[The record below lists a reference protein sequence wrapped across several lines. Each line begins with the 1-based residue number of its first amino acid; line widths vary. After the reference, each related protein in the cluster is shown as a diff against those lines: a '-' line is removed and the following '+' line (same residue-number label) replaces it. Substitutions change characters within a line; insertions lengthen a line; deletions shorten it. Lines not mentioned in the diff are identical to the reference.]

1 MAKFIEDRS
10 SLKKKKKKENATQ
23 KAAPS
28 SANKKQVSNVAN
40 QVVNRTANA
49 AKRTTNTVGNSAQ
62 RQNTVRR
69 NVQNAVAENAP
80 QRYNNRPSGSAQPST
95 NHTVQDRLA
104 ASRQRREQAEAD
116 IKRRRQET
124 EARSQR
130 ISQSRN
136 PRMQDTARGTKMPT
150 VEERRQKQDRLRQA
164 QEQKMGNNSMA
175 SKEAQRTANRA
186 LKNTPTVAKE
196 SAKQVGIGH
205 GKTFADITEANKSA
219 AIGSKIDIKSKEFQE
234 DIEKRR
240 KESTRVAKSSFK
252 TLSDMQEDS
261 EEKLQKTTKNAK
273 GLEKAYYGALESGVG
288 MATDRLAGPAWA
300 VSMLSRTYGNTR
312 GQAQK
317 EGATEDEDRA
327 YSLLQAAKEVA
338 TEYMFQGVGLAKG
351 LSGRHSLSLGET
363 VANALT
369 KNMRGP
375 LANATHA
382 GIRLLGGVGEE
393 NLEEVAGW
401 GLDPFIKEFTYGRNV
416 RTRQAQQMMRDQSD
430 ALRSNI
436 TSMDDA
442 RAVAAYLSSD
452 DFLEQQV
459 RTYMDSGIGKEEAR
473 DLAENMRDYLDASL
487 SGDTDRMADIEESL
501 SKKLSGRSVKDIL
514 KEDLSL
520 SELKDTIESTTL
532 LTATTGLPG
541 TVTTTARGAAVKE
554 QLGSDGIR
562 ALAKTAED
570 FEDKEMQLKAKA
582 MSDRLDAGKDITST
596 QAYDLAVG
604 VQEQYN
610 KDADRQQTAYQTAQK
625 TIKSEKLVT
634 PYRVSRDGDIQMD
647 EVTDKTYQSTA
658 KSAKS
663 AIETFV
669 ANSDGKES
677 LTDTE
682 IDRGSRAIAGF
693 KTGVFTVDDAN
704 ELNFRNTAVRS
715 AFEKETGIDLS
726 EYVVKGKDGQIDI
739 PATNTATKNALF
751 AQAADNLV
759 ATAQAETANW
769 VDNTK
774 GEVVTQISRRM
785 GASGTA
791 ALQTALDD
799 VDERDRSS
807 YMMTANASDVLYQSA
822 RNMGTEWENAKD
834 YAKKMFPNVAED
846 KLKAMYEA
854 GLADRDMATDEAR
867 GQQIKIGEKVELKKN
882 NEAPTGQV
890 IVETSA
896 PVKGSV
902 IRTFTEL
909 ARNLGVDIHLVD
921 HFTDKDGKVL
931 KNVNGE
937 YIDGNIFIN
946 VNSDFEKNMGFIFMH
961 EVTHHLKMYAPEQY
975 KALEN
980 LVREKWF
987 KYDSAQMQS
996 EIAKKIETYAKHGQ
1010 KLTEEQ
1016 ALEEIIADAAHE
1028 FLTDRYFAREI
1039 ANEDA
1044 SLAQA
1049 VLTSIRNALRML
1061 RRIMSADGLDE
1072 THMNTLFSQLDILD
1086 EAERLWLDAYKQA
1099 VRNNAAVEVDRLQN
1113 QIYEEGRQSVSGEQ
1127 ADGYTI
1133 KDGNARWTD
1142 DRIDRLIREYG
1153 ASVED
1158 YSKAYAVLMNP
1169 RDYLK
1174 LTLSD
1179 DMLDRWN
1186 EGANAPEHPEVY
1198 DLNESEL
1205 RNNEQTPFLTIFS
1218 NDGGEVYGHEG
1229 RHRMRA
1235 LMDAGVTSVPVV
1247 IQDVDTK
1254 YGKTH
1259 LDSFTL
1265 TAQDFGNDPVN
1276 NNAQVTVTDL
1286 VPIKSSN
1293 RDELIQKFG
1302 GDAQVRFSISD
1313 SDYMDAVNRGD
1324 METAQRMV
1332 EQAARAAGYYAEG
1345 WHQTK
1350 GGFTEFKT
1358 DNPQA
1363 ALNDSETP
1371 NGIFF
1376 KTNDHDIGLEGKN
1389 QMHVFIN
1396 PGRML
1401 SFENRG
1407 EANKWY
1413 SEHIGDYASLD
1424 AEMRSEVG
1432 EIDDKM
1438 EALEELMFG
1447 DGVTDEEYDALNAE
1461 WDDLL
1466 AEMKPVEDS
1475 YRGRLRDLLN
1485 NYFLGNNREYDSIHL
1500 GYDGHRWVDGRRE
1513 DVETYIVFDSNQAKL
1528 ADPVTY
1534 DDNGEVIPLSERFNQ
1549 SSPDIRYSIADTDS
1563 EGNAI
1568 TEAEAT
1574 VLHDIGPDVRFS
1586 MTTENETQAKATFR
1600 AGKGEFRGFK
1610 NEMSGREL
1618 RTKLINDNF
1627 PEDQAD
1633 AIVKAIDSFMDAT
1646 GEFLTDKDGL
1656 RMKYQFIGWD
1666 DLESGTV
1673 SVRRDKNG
1681 KIRSVNFSA
1690 MKKNDEYPV
1699 NFDFSTVC
1707 NKRISFTKVIE
1718 EIAKAHDAETG
1729 ASVFSEI
1736 KLTPDNMWKIN
1747 EALKAEGIDTACLGC
1762 FVESR
1767 RYHIDTFFQNVEDRW
1782 NKPVREARR
1791 KLGLS
1796 EEDYFNFSKEEVPGE
1811 QWSAADDNWGDYGR
1825 AKAFKGAPLA
1835 RTQVLMNEIVKAG
1848 DVDSPLLKLIRPS
1861 DLLTPEGFEGFRKL
1875 STAKIDMV
1883 GQIKSMYGAGV
1894 PKEILGFTPYNSEIA
1909 LLPKNYKKTKMEK
1922 YLKSI
1927 GGIRIQ
1933 SFSDFM
1939 IEHVY
1944 DHFQLIADAA
1954 YRKLPIHAY
1963 TKVIAYAKIFGLT
1976 GAKINM
1982 SVMFDVKNSK
1992 QWAKDLGISEE
2003 NAKQYAD
2010 KYQGLR
2016 FVTETPAEYKTAYKN
2031 ANTDEKLKKKYD
2043 KYISEGA
2050 TEAEARRKTA
2060 DWAVRPYRPI
2070 TLEGKKGYLTYLVSD
2085 ADYVNEQYQRMYNQY
2100 ISEGLSEAEAERK
2113 ANSNKPFEQS
2123 INYRE
2128 AKALQDQDGYRENV
2142 GIIGVAFG
2150 DEHLRMMMDDENVRY
2165 IIPYHSSNL
2174 PVVVSNKTNL
2184 KVARDYS
2191 DRQNTYK
2198 AESWAI
2204 GGETYNDLKS
2214 AYAEFKKNNKGE
2226 AHPARAFFAE
2236 AFKKNLDAKFGEKV
2250 EGSNTGAFDVYKS
2263 LDTASEI
2270 SDVSERYLED
2280 CIENNYIPV
2289 FHEFADSPGYYKML
2303 FDFMVADDNGS
2314 LYPQHEVRNNYPG
2327 VDVDA
2332 KAEAGETVTDNDLSE
2347 LKNVIEEGAKAQ
2359 NDKLQKWQDRKGNVM
2374 QDLLSREGE
2383 HSIISDSNI
2392 NSVRYGTEDYTNPK
2406 TGEGIPK
2413 DARMSISENLDE
2425 PYMAAVNAGNMEEAQ
2440 RYVAQ
2445 AAERAGYGYHA
2456 YHGTAGKRFYTFKP
2470 SENARFGSYKFGN
2483 HEVSYF
2489 TTARES
2495 AETYAENGTLY
2506 DVSLKLNHPYVID
2519 NETDAESRTPFNIQN
2534 KELRNWQWEHYNRVE
2549 DDLYMVSD
2557 VEEANNLLYPFRAE
2571 IREDG
2576 SDGYEL
2582 WRLGNN
2588 SIWGSDAYISSS
2600 DTIDGLFEY
2609 DTKEELL
2616 GEKDD
2621 YYFTTDDVVAIVLAM
2636 SDTGY
2641 TSADGVIIPDIL
2653 DAAGLMGRT
2662 GDDIIVFSPEQIKSA
2677 DTVTYAEDG
2686 SVIPLSERFDPTN
2699 NDIRYSMSTEDS
2711 DGNVLTTNQMEFF
2724 RNSQARDEQGRLVPV
2739 YHATRTAGF
2748 TVFDPTMAF
2757 DEVSI
2762 SFTNDIDFALN
2773 YASED
2778 GDIDDFQEAYENRY
2792 GMEEVYSDLD
2802 HEVVGHYKVYL
2813 NMENPLVLEGD
2824 YLDEMSIYEWPVYA
2838 KDNGYDGVIY
2848 RDFDDIGSDIYQV
2861 FSSSQIKDTRNENP
2875 TENPDIRY
2883 SITEDEGKS
2892 KVDYDYATD
2901 MSYEELLMYED
2912 MIANASE
2919 SSDIESAFGKA
2930 FDGEKVSK
2938 FYSALTEE
2946 VSMVFDDEY
2955 LEEGRMRMAKS
2966 KNDFWNNLN
2975 TKWQERWET
2984 KGEVLD
2990 TKSVKTNVR
2999 NLIRGVMNNSDTDR
3013 QYKTELLNKT
3023 LMDMRVAYQLMKQD
3037 RTDIASALLYHSALR
3052 MITDVDFVRDDTE
3065 YQEYKGIRDYLR
3077 GESITVSDD
3086 YWQGKAFQQ
3095 FRKEHY
3101 GTLKLRKGETNVDK
3115 VYMQLEELYPHIFNE
3130 TEREKHGFGDAE
3142 EDLLQYIGFVT
3153 EQNMQPFMEAYSS
3166 EECAEWAFE
3175 IADDLYEIMENGEG
3189 VTSLADR
3196 YKQKYD
3202 AKAKAMKTRHAEAIL
3217 RVRKQKDA
3225 AIDALKDRYN
3235 ERLDRQKELARD
3247 AIRKEREKF
3256 RQQNQA
3262 AKKKAKERTLRK
3274 QMFESIKGDYDW
3286 LTKAVLDPTKTKYIP
3301 EAFRSSLANLLMQMD
3316 LETARS
3322 KQLEEKYGRV
3332 TNKTLKLRE
3341 LRDRLNEMATAKAG
3355 DDTNL
3360 FDIDQYLPY
3369 LMDSLAEK
3377 YDGQPISALDVDSLS
3392 TLKLL
3397 FKALRKNFQNL
3408 NRESEESKAAVAAE
3422 KASRIVEESLQKISR
3437 DGKAKTYEG
3446 LKGGMSTINMTALT
3460 PVYFFERMGTVND
3473 IYKDLRG
3480 GFDTYIR
3487 NEADIMN
3494 KITDIVGGYYKKRN
3508 IRKNRPTPGSELASW
3523 RDSRSAKE
3531 IKLSH
3536 GTVTMTVAQRMSLLC
3551 LANREQARKHMI
3563 KGGIV
3568 ITPYETASKI
3578 EAFKEGRKGKEQWG
3592 DKVIFSA
3599 DDFKADIDTI
3609 KASLTP
3615 DQIKVAQKLQQLM
3628 AVDMAKLGNE
3638 AHREMYGYE
3647 IFGEPDYFPIKSKDT
3662 WIAKDVNNMTDA
3674 IEKIKSFGPA
3684 KPLDANASNAIVVD
3698 DIFSVVADHCNGM
3711 NLYNAYLVPIS
3722 NFMRVYNSTPTLE
3735 NGTRKPVRDA
3745 LEEAYG
3751 KKAMQYIDNFIRDL
3765 NGIKNNN
3772 RGGLEDLMN
3781 KAIGAT
3787 KATAVAGNLRVAA
3800 QQPTAIVRAA
3810 AEMQWKYL
3818 APFVKVK
3825 PQRGA
3830 MKEMFKY
3837 CPIAQWKSWGFYDTY
3852 MGRDIEDVMMN
3863 NWSKMDV
3870 ALSGIY
3876 GKLDNLTWTAIWQG
3890 VKAEQHDLH
3899 PEMDIK
3905 SDEFLKMCGERAS
3918 EIFDKTQVVDSTFHR
3933 SDAMR
3938 SKQVAVKL
3946 FTAFM
3951 SEPTLTLNVFRSA
3964 LYDFGELKKAG
3975 KTGEA
3980 NKRLAKALTVLVA
3993 QAAFVS
3999 VAQAAADAWRGKDPG
4014 LPWGGDDDDDD
4025 EESTYWERFLHN
4037 LAYDF
4042 IDQLHLENNLY
4053 LIKDVK
4059 PYADFMMSKATEY
4072 AGLNPTIRALL
4083 GWDQEYLYNQNNL
4096 VFASLENTANGTAQL
4111 FKKLEKGDE
4120 YDKEWYDILQKLA
4133 SGISP
4138 LLGIPAGTLMR
4149 DFKPIWNK
4157 VFSSVFAA
4165 DEEAFSETKSE
4176 KGESDSES
4184 KSGSKK
4190 KGKGKSSGE
4199 APAVEEKEEYSTER
4213 GFFGLGKSE
4222 YQRHA
4227 DDEKKNREKRIKEAK
4242 DLRSKTQNM
4251 SASEKD
4257 KAIWDSVSTYMEK
4270 QTGKSMTALVESAD
4284 YDTIREY
4291 RAMYMQAGGDIS
4303 QFDARIQKASKTAL
4317 KRTLIDDPSPAQ
4329 QEAQYYIRTYLERSG
4344 LSDEEMSEIV
4354 YKSDSCKD
4362 LKVAFRMNDEEAINY
4377 EMQKLANAGMRQVGF
4392 EKVYKNRMRLDLKKY
4407 KESGGKYAEKLKSMG
4422 DYIWPINGTITSN
4435 FGHRHSP
4442 GGIGS
4447 TNHQG
4452 LDIAGSMG
4460 EPVAAADGGVVIMAK
4475 WYGGAG
4481 KTVQIQH
4488 DDGTITQ
4495 YSHLSWWEPKVG
4507 DTVAQGQE
4515 IGKVGST
4522 GNSTGPHLHFG
4533 VIKNGN
4539 YVDPLDYLNK
4549 KS

>member
-10 SLKKKKKKENATQ
+10 SLKKKKKKETTTQ
-23 KAAPS
+23 KVAAPS

-69 NVQNAVAENAP
+69 NVQSAVSQNAP

-116 IKRRRQET
+116 IKRRRQEA

-130 ISQSRN
+130 VSQSRN

-196 SAKQVGIGH
+196 SAKQVAIGH
-205 GKTFADITEANKSA
+205 GKTFADLTEANKSA

-252 TLSDMQEDS
+252 TLSDMQEKS
-261 EEKLQKTTKNAK
+261 EQKLQQTTKDAK

-351 LSGRHSLSLGET
+351 LSGSKSLSLGEKA
-363 VANALT
+363 ANALT

-401 GLDPFIKEFTYGRNV
+401 GLDPFIKEFSYGRNV
-416 RTRQAQQMMRDQSD
+416 RTRQAQQMMRDQSNS
-430 ALRSNI
+430 LRSNI
-436 TSMDDA
+436 TNEDDA

-487 SGDTDRMADIEESL
+487 SGDTDRMADIEASL

-541 TVTTTARGAAVKE
+541 TVTTTARGAAIKE
-554 QLGSDGIR
+554 QLGTDGIR

-570 FEDKEMQLKAKA
+570 FEDGEMQLKAKA
-582 MSDRLDAGKDITST
+582 MSDRLDAGKDITNT

-669 ANSDGKES
+669 ENSDGKES

-715 AFEKETGIDLS
+715 AFEKETGVDLS

-774 GEVVTQISRRM
+774 GEVVTQISKRM
-785 GASGTA
+785 GAQGLVD
-791 ALQTALDD
+791 LQYVLND

-807 YMMTANASDVLYQSA
+807 YMMTANMADLMYQQG
-822 RNMGTEWENAKD
+822 RNLGVSWDAVKADAKRL
-834 YAKKMFPNVAED
+834 APGVAEE
-846 KLKAMYEA
+846 KLREMYEA
-854 GLADRDMATDEAR
+854 GRFDRDRSSDKAR
-867 GQQIKIGEKVELKKN
+867 GQQIQIGEKIELKKN

-996 EIAKKIETYAKHGQ
+996 EIAKTIETYAKHGQ

-1028 FLTDRYFAREI
+1028 FLTDRNFAREI

-1044 SLAQA
+1044 TLAQA
-1049 VLTSIRNALRML
+1049 VLTSIRTALRML
-1061 RRIMSADGLDE
+1061 RSIMSPDDLDE

-1113 QIYEEGRQSVSGEQ
+1113 QIYEEGRQSLSNAEMFMDYRLNKRTH
-1127 ADGYTI
+1127 A
-1133 KDGNARWTD
+1133 ARWTNE
-1142 DRIDRLIREYG
+1142 RIDRLIRENG
-1153 ASVED
+1153 AIRDD
-1158 YSKAYAVLMNP
+1158 YSQAYAVLMRP

-1174 LTLSD
+1174 LTLPD
-1179 DMLDRWN
+1179 EELELWN
-1186 EGANAPEHPEVY
+1186 ERSQSGESETFRP
-1198 DLNESEL
+1198 LNEEDLAGES
-1205 RNNEQTPFLTIFS
+1205 QTPFLQIES
-1218 NDGGEVYGHEG
+1218 AHSLDGGAYGNTVFGHEG

-1235 LMDAGVTSVPVV
+1235 LMEAGIESVPVV
-1247 IQDVDTK
+1247 IRDIDTK
-1254 YGKTH
+1254 YSKKHEEKMILRSQVWGA
-1259 LDSFTL
+1259 DNNSI
-1265 TAQDFGNDPVN
+1265 N
-1276 NNAQVTVTDL
+1276 NNARVDVYNL
-1286 VPIKSSN
+1286 VPIKESN

-1302 GDAQVRFSISD
+1302 GDAQVRFSVSD

-1332 EQAARAAGYYAEG
+1332 DEAAKEAGYTEELFHGTHA
-1345 WHQTK
+1345 Q
-1350 GGFTEFKT
+1350 FTSFDLDKSRNGNYGYGIYVGENWRASEYGDEDSILRVYVKT
-1358 DNPQA
+1358 DNLATSDDHKIKASAFQSAASKLNIDPKKTYKRHGITAAEYVEFKNDEKLVYNLQDWASSPQYYGKSTTKSA
-1363 ALNDSETP
+1363 PSPSE
-1371 NGIFF
+1371 I
-1376 KTNDHDIGLEGKN
+1376 
-1389 QMHVFIN
+1389 
-1396 PGRML
+1396 L
-1401 SFENRG
+1401 SVLKE
-1407 EANKWY
+1407 
-1413 SEHIGDYASLD
+1413 
-1424 AEMRSEVG
+1424 
-1432 EIDDKM
+1432 
-1438 EALEELMFG
+1438 
-1447 DGVTDEEYDALNAE
+1447 TT
-1461 WDDLL
+1461 
-1466 AEMKPVEDS
+1466 
-1475 YRGRLRDLLN
+1475 
-1485 NYFLGNNREYDSIHL
+1485 
-1500 GYDGHRWVDGRRE
+1500 GYDGINRMPSEIILWDN
-1513 DVETYIVFDSNQAKL
+1513 TLLKS

-1534 DDNGEVIPLSERFNQ
+1534 DDNGDVIPLSERFNQ
-1549 SSPDIRYSIADTDS
+1549 SNPDIRYSIADTDS

-1574 VLHDIGPDVRFS
+1574 VLHDIGPNVRFS

-1791 KLGLS
+1791 KLGLP

-1835 RTQVLMNEIVKAG
+1835 RTQALMNEIVKAG

-1875 STAKIDMV
+1875 SNAKIDMV

-1992 QWAKDLGISEE
+1992 QWAEDLGISEE

-2198 AESWAI
+2198 AESWTI
-2204 GGETYNDLKS
+2204 DGETYNDLKS
-2214 AYAEFKKNNKGE
+2214 AYADFKKSNKGE

-2332 KAEAGETVTDNDLSE
+2332 KAEAGEAVTDNDLSE
-2347 LKNVIEEGAKAQ
+2347 LKKVIEEGAKAQ
-2359 NDKLQKWQDRKGNVM
+2359 NDKLQRWQDRKENVM

-2383 HSIISDSNI
+2383 HSIIADSNI

-2413 DARMSISENLDE
+2413 DVRMSISEDLDE

-2440 RYVAQ
+2440 KYVEQ
-2445 AAERAGYGYHA
+2445 AAERAGYNRLQYHQTQNIFTEFDIE
-2456 YHGTAGKRFYTFKP
+2456 HG
-2470 SENARFGSYKFGN
+2470 GN
-2483 HEVSYF
+2483 
-2489 TTARES
+2489 
-2495 AETYAENGTLY
+2495 
-2506 DVSLKLNHPYVID
+2506 
-2519 NETDAESRTPFNIQN
+2519 
-2534 KELRNWQWEHYNRVE
+2534 
-2549 DDLYMVSD
+2549 
-2557 VEEANNLLYPFRAE
+2557 
-2571 IREDG
+2571 
-2576 SDGYEL
+2576 SDGERLFPYGIFTKKTNADIGIEGSIQMPLFVKARNVLTAKDRDEMISILPQEYRDIVSRITDLQAKYE
-2582 WRLGNN
+2582 
-2588 SIWGSDAYISSS
+2588 S
-2600 DTIDGLFEY
+2600 
-2609 DTKEELL
+2609 
-2616 GEKDD
+2616 
-2621 YYFTTDDVVAIVLAM
+2621 TTDDLEWDMIEALEEYYEAH
-2636 SDTGY
+2636 
-2641 TSADGVIIPDIL
+2641 PDIEEQHRSMNVL
-2653 DAAGLMGRT
+2653 DMMEAQKSIPYDEYQRLQAEYDAIMSEWEGQELDLIAQARAYVTAYLRANGYDGFEVDVDAGTLGRT
-2662 GDDIIVFSPEQIKSA
+2662 TDTLVLLDRNQAKSA

-2699 NDIRYSMSTEDS
+2699 NDIRYSMSTEDA
-2711 DGNVLTTNQMEFF
+2711 DGNVLTTNQMDYFK
-2724 RNSQARDEQGRLVPV
+2724 NSQARDEQGRLIPV

-2778 GDIDDFQEAYENRY
+2778 GDIDDFQEAYDNRY

-2892 KVDYDYATD
+2892 KKDYDHATD

-2930 FDGEKVSK
+2930 FDGEKVSI

-2946 VSMVFDDEY
+2946 VGMVFDDEI

-2966 KNDFWNNLN
+2966 KADFWSNLN
-2975 TKWQERWET
+2975 TKWQERWVT

-3013 QYKTELLNKT
+3013 QYKTELVNKT
-3023 LMDMRVAYQLMKQD
+3023 LMDMRVAYQLMKQG

-3052 MITDVDFVRDDTE
+3052 MITDVDFIQDDTE

-3077 GESITVSDD
+3077 GEPITVSDD

-3101 GTLKLRKGETNVDK
+3101 GTLKLRKGDTGNIGE
-3115 VYMQLEELYPHIFNE
+3115 VYAQLENLYPHIFSE
-3130 TEREKHGFGDAE
+3130 AERSKNGFKDGE

-3166 EECAEWAFE
+3166 EYCADWAFE

-3196 YKQKYD
+3196 YKEKYD

-3217 RVRKQKDA
+3217 RVRKQKQA
-3225 AIDALKDRYN
+3225 AIDALKEQYN
-3235 ERLDRQKELARD
+3235 ERLDEQKNRYNEKLDQQKEQYSERLNSQKVRARD

-3256 RQQNQA
+3256 RQQKQDE
-3262 AKKKAKERTLRK
+3262 KERTKERRLHSKYFDSIVKSHKTLSDRLLTNTKDKHIPEQYKKDLAELLAAFDLQTVASKKLEIRNGLYYRQNYQSKKTIRMKALQETLLNIQADSQLFYVNDSITEIIDRLLGKNAEGKTDPLKSVEGRTIDELTASELKDIDNLLKALIHEFNNYESVRVGAKRQQAADIGTAQIDSCLDHAGKFGEGLDYQNFLGALDNILNLDEVTPAYMFRQIDPQNNGIGMMFKELRRSFGKYVRNQNQLNEWMDEIIGEYNNKGRLWNKYGSALEEWRISTRAKEFQLTNGNVKLTPAQMMSIYCLSHRQQAYDHMTGAGIVVQPVSFQAKIASDLRK
-3274 QMFESIKGDYDW
+3274 RANYALPII
-3286 LTKAVLDPTKTKYIP
+3286 LTD
-3301 EAFRSSLANLLMQMD
+3301 
-3316 LETARS
+3316 
-3322 KQLEEKYGRV
+3322 
-3332 TNKTLKLRE
+3332 
-3341 LRDRLNEMATAKAG
+3341 
-3355 DDTNL
+3355 
-3360 FDIDQYLPY
+3360 
-3369 LMDSLAEK
+3369 
-3377 YDGQPISALDVDSLS
+3377 
-3392 TLKLL
+3392 
-3397 FKALRKNFQNL
+3397 
-3408 NRESEESKAAVAAE
+3408 
-3422 KASRIVEESLQKISR
+3422 
-3437 DGKAKTYEG
+3437 
-3446 LKGGMSTINMTALT
+3446 
-3460 PVYFFERMGTVND
+3460 
-3473 IYKDLRG
+3473 
-3480 GFDTYIR
+3480 
-3487 NEADIMN
+3487 ADI
-3494 KITDIVGGYYKKRN
+3494 KLIT
-3508 IRKNRPTPGSELASW
+3508 
-3523 RDSRSAKE
+3523 
-3531 IKLSH
+3531 
-3536 GTVTMTVAQRMSLLC
+3536 
-3551 LANREQARKHMI
+3551 
-3563 KGGIV
+3563 
-3568 ITPYETASKI
+3568 SK
-3578 EAFKEGRKGKEQWG
+3578 
-3592 DKVIFSA
+3592 
-3599 DDFKADIDTI
+3599 
-3609 KASLTP
+3609 LTP
-3615 DQIKVAQKLQQLM
+3615 DQIKVADKLQELM
-3628 AVDMAKLGNE
+3628 ATKMAEWGNE
-3638 AHREMYGYE
+3638 ASMSVMGIRLFED
-3647 IFGEPDYFPIKSKDT
+3647 PDYFPIKSDKAALEKDFSAEQFMDC
-3662 WIAKDVNNMTDA
+3662 IRN
-3674 IEKIKSFGPA
+3674 FGFTKAVQPGA
-3684 KPLDANASNAIVVD
+3684 RNAIAIG
-3698 DIFSVVADHCNGM
+3698 DIFDVVAEHCNNM
-3711 NLYNAYLVPIS
+3711 NLYNAYS
-3722 NFMRVYNSTPTLE
+3722 ESMNDFMKVYNFHAMREDGSDYSVE
-3735 NGTRKPVRDA
+3735 QA
-3745 LEEAYG
+3745 IAHAYS
-3751 KKAMQYIDNFIRDL
+3751 KKATTFITSFMKDL
-3765 NGIKNNN
+3765 NGNVSKERTTGIEQMLNDSL
-3772 RGGLEDLMN
+3772 G
-3781 KAIGAT
+3781 KAK
-3787 KATAVAGNLRVAA
+3787 KASVFANGRVAL
-3800 QQPTAIVRAA
+3800 QQPTALVRAFA
-3810 AEMQWKYL
+3810 VINPKYL
-3818 APFVKVK
+3818 KGVNIADVIKGVTPMVKK
-3825 PQRGA
+3825 EA
-3830 MKEMFKY
+3830 MDEMFEHS
-3837 CPIAQWKSWGFYDTY
+3837 PIALWKSWGYYDIN
-3852 MGRDIEDVMMN
+3852 MGKSIEDLMMN
-3863 NWSKMDV
+3863 NGSWAEDRMTN
-3870 ALSGIY
+3870 IY
-3876 GKLDNLTWTAIWQG
+3876 GTFDNATWLVIWQMCKNEVEDKHKDVEVG
-3890 VKAEQHDLH
+3890 
-3899 PEMDIK
+3899 
-3905 SDEFLKMCGERAS
+3905 SDEYWELVSERMD
-3918 EIFDKTQVVDSTFHR
+3918 EVVDLTQVVDSPFHR
-3933 SDAMR
+3933 SHAMR
-3938 SKQVAVKL
+3938 SKNTFTKMA
-3946 FTAFM
+3946 TAFM
-3951 SEPTLTLNVFRSA
+3951 AEPTLTFNMVRDGLRRA
-3964 LYDFGELKKAG
+3964 KEELRLGNKGKAG
-3975 KTGEA
+3975 KIFGRTVA
-3980 NKRLAKALTVLVA
+3980 VFALSAGAT
-3993 QAAFVS
+3993 
-3999 VAQAAADAWRGKDPG
+3999 AAAAAIWDAVRGKDPG
-4014 LPWGGDDDDDD
+4014 DDDDKDKSFFD
-4025 EESTYWERFLHN
+4025 LWYANMLEN
-4037 LAYDF
+4037 LKDNINLLNNIYYVKDVVSMFQGWDQRNLGLQGWKHLADAKRQLCGDRVSSNLTWYENALAGIGYLSGIPFKTMMNDGKAIF
-4042 IDQLHLENNLY
+4042 KMFGMTTPKLLQDQLDKLDSLGQSTKDMNSGKSSSSGVSSSKKSSETREGESKSTSVNLWTYDNAPFHIEDGSLADKFLNHFGVNLTSAEIAAIENAEAEKKRDAKIADIKERTADLTGEAKTKKVWSMVTSYAKEENNGKSMSEFIHDGDYNTINRIKEMYIKAGGDPDYFKERVFATSKTELKKTISADNTEEQIEAQQH
-4053 LIKDVK
+4053 IKDYLLQSGMSEAELSEIAYKSYTKKDLQVAIRIGD
-4059 PYADFMMSKATEY
+4059 ADAAVTE
-4072 AGLNPTIRALL
+4072 LRALL
-4083 GWDQEYLYNQNNL
+4083 
-4096 VFASLENTANGTAQL
+4096 
-4111 FKKLEKGDE
+4111 
-4120 YDKEWYDILQKLA
+4120 
-4133 SGISP
+4133 
-4138 LLGIPAGTLMR
+4138 
-4149 DFKPIWNK
+4149 
-4157 VFSSVFAA
+4157 
-4165 DEEAFSETKSE
+4165 EA
-4176 KGESDSES
+4176 
-4184 KSGSKK
+4184 
-4190 KGKGKSSGE
+4190 
-4199 APAVEEKEEYSTER
+4199 
-4213 GFFGLGKSE
+4213 
-4222 YQRHA
+4222 
-4227 DDEKKNREKRIKEAK
+4227 
-4242 DLRSKTQNM
+4242 
-4251 SASEKD
+4251 
-4257 KAIWDSVSTYMEK
+4257 
-4270 QTGKSMTALVESAD
+4270 
-4284 YDTIREY
+4284 
-4291 RAMYMQAGGDIS
+4291 
-4303 QFDARIQKASKTAL
+4303 
-4317 KRTLIDDPSPAQ
+4317 
-4329 QEAQYYIRTYLERSG
+4329 G
-4344 LSDEEMSEIV
+4344 LSDEDFYRIW
-4354 YKSDSCKD
+4354 DN
-4362 LKVAFRMNDEEAINY
+4362 RNRINI
-4377 EMQKLANAGMRQVGF
+4377 A
-4392 EKVYKNRMRLDLKKY
+4392 KY
-4407 KESGGKYAEKLKSMG
+4407 RESGGKYADRLKSTG
-4422 DYIWPINGTITSN
+4422 TYNWPINGTITSN
-4435 FGHRHSP
+4435 FGHRSSP

-4460 EPVAAADGGVVIMAK
+4460 QPVTASDGGVVIMAK

-4507 DTVAQGQE
+4507 DVVAQGQE

-4533 VIKNGN
+4533 VMKNGN